1 MNVTKTQKVVNAQPK
16 MRGQRGKAQPIKL
29 TGFCDIVNQAK
40 LKKTTSKT
48 SGSAKPTAAMTK
60 TTKTAKTIET
70 TKTTTTT
77 SVASTK
83 SKSVDKWEEFREKKL
98 AEMKQHKINVER
110 RMQTSCNID
119 GQMYWSQRTDK
130 LKRYPKHEAL
140 HPSWYTENIYSNHS
154 IDLESDDFF
163 TNDDQYGAND
173 YEHRE
178 MSFHRKKPHIDTG
191 YGYPKSQSCCFGS
204 GYDERP
210 KPVLMPKSS
219 SFTGTSGSRG
229 VSNFRTMYSTVE
241 EESFME
247 VRRQNNSRNNMN
259 LSGLRKFYCWEN
271 ERQPSI
277 DKDELYAN
285 AAHNPNLDDDC
296 YMKNPEVYQIE
307 RDRNYY
313 KKPNID
319 MHDVQA
325 TANANYI
332 RNIWHNRNRSASLYK
347 VQNVNEING
356 NYLEDFSN
364 IPSSYDVTSSKRLH
378 HRHPSHHDLDSHHPF
393 EEEYLIIHQ
402 NKPNINLY
410 SARNS
415 FDDPG
420 SVSRRQS
427 YHSNEMY
434 GSDLDPY
441 IERSS
446 YLGRDKNGIDMSLGH
461 STTNQDHQTMRHSS
475 SIRTKSMLE
484 VQPPSRYDDTSSDS
498 TIDDLYDF
506 NFDFAN
512 QYDLDYRNNNNA
524 TKGMLVS
531 KDSAGHPLFKEKN
544 INVDNYSKYRKS
556 NMDII
561 DDTDN
566 DLNDVDFDN
575 NSQSDEDEDINFSL
589 TSPSHDRSRYHHHHH
604 HHHHQRHHNQHRH
617 HQSSQDNDYLLSN
630 RGARERYYDNC
641 LSSTSEY
648 YPTISAT
655 SNTSNNNNNNERNVI
670 SPNGNSTINKGHHQ
684 INNMHSDDNKIINN
698 SHNSHNSTTIN
709 NNNNTVNN
717 NMNVDPLD
725 DGNANINSQES
736 NGAISLINNIFS
748 IYKPRKYSPV
758 SCRAASQKSYGIT
771 KSMNVPS
778 TVRPLGAPY
787 NDFLTSMKRPLT
799 ITPSCFTTQKRNW
812 IMPPTASV
820 DQAHFKIIPEKTGLK
835 ISPLYRFGYEDDS
848 KLRLKCTA
856 RPLLFPL

>member
-1 MNVTKTQKVVNAQPK
+1 MNATKTEKVVNSQPKVQRQRGAQPV
-16 MRGQRGKAQPIKL
+16 KL
-29 TGFCDIVNQAK
+29 TGFCDIVSQAA
-40 LKKTTSKT
+40 LKKGGKSST
-48 SGSAKPTAAMTK
+48 KPALTK
-60 TTKTAKTIET
+60 TTTAKTIET

-77 SVASTK
+77 SVASKK
-83 SKSVDKWEEFREKKL
+83 SKSVTDKWEEFREKKL

-154 IDLESDDFF
+154 IDLESDEFF
-163 TNDDQYGAND
+163 ANDDQYDPND
-173 YEHRE
+173 YDRE
-178 MSFHRKKPHIDTG
+178 TTSTFYRKKPHLHDTG
-191 YGYPKSQSCCFGS
+191 YGYPKSRSCCFGS

-219 SFTGTSGSRG
+219 SFTGTCSNNRG

-241 EESFME
+241 EESFLE

-271 ERQPSI
+271 DRQPSI
-277 DKDELYAN
+277 DKDELYTN
-285 AAHNPNLDDDC
+285 AHNLDDDC

-319 MHDVQA
+319 IHDVQA
-325 TANANYI
+325 TTNANYI
-332 RNIWHNRNRSASLYK
+332 RNIWHNRNRSSSLYK
-347 VQNVNEING
+347 VQNINEING
-356 NYLEDFSN
+356 NYLEDYN
-364 IPSSYDVTSSKRLH
+364 NMSYDVSQKR
-378 HRHPSHHDLDSHHPF
+378 HHDLDSHHPF

-410 SARNS
+410 SARHS

-434 GSDLDPY
+434 TSLMDPY
-441 IERSS
+441 NERSS
-446 YLGRDKNGIDMSLGH
+446 CYMSRDKNGLDMSLGH
-461 STTNQDHQTMRHSS
+461 STNRDHRTRHS
-475 SIRTKSMLE
+475 IRSKSMLE
-484 VQPPSRYDDTSSDS
+484 VKPPSRYDDTSSDS

-512 QYDLDYRNNNNA
+512 QYDLDYRNNNNT
-524 TKGMLVS
+524 TKSILN
-531 KDSAGHPLFKEKN
+531 KDGGHTLFKEKN

-575 NSQSDEDEDINFSL
+575 NSQSDEDEDINFNSL
-589 TSPSHDRSRYHHHHH
+589 ASPCHNRSRYRRHHQPPHH
-604 HHHHQRHHNQHRH
+604 HHHHQQKQQQQQHQ
-617 HQSSQDNDYLLSN
+617 HQSSQDNEFMLSN
-630 RGARERYYDNC
+630 RRERYYDNC
-641 LSSTSEY
+641 LSSTSEF
-648 YPTISAT
+648 YPTA
-655 SNTSNNNNNNERNVI
+655 SNSNNQNIIN
-670 SPNGNSTINKGHHQ
+670 PNGNSAINKSHHQ
-684 INNMHSDDNKIINN
+684 INNMHLDNKIINN
-698 SHNSHNSTTIN
+698 NNSSTNKN
-709 NNNNTVNN
+709 NNNHTNDNN
-717 NMNVDPLD
+717 NINNMDPLD

-758 SCRAASQKSYGIT
+758 SCRAASQKSTCGIT

-812 IMPPTASV
+812 IMSPTASV